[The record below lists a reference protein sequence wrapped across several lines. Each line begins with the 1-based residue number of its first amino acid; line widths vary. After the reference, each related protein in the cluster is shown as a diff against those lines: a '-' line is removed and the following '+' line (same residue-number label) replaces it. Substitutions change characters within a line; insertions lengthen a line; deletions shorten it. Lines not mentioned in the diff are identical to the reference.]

1 MFKYG
6 IKAKSKKLLAFFI
19 ETIDLFKK
27 MCYNMY
33 RLKGERE

>member
-1 MFKYG
+1 M
-6 IKAKSKKLLAFFI
+6 KAKRKKLLAFFI
-19 ETIDLFKK
+19 KTIDFFKK